1 MQKDKLILGLIFVL
15 LLGLCVS
22 LVASDRDIPLQRNP
36 NRMNRLHSVPK
47 EAKLPLTP
55 DNKLPGDLQKP
66 CHSSAA
72 AGTGAI
78 RGRVTQAPGGTTP
91 IENVAVTAFELT
103 CPNYGAYA
111 YSGSDGYYVID
122 SLPGGKYAVWT
133 YNDSIFLDIFWNDKW
148 TWATIDTVVVVSNDT
163 TENINF
169 KLPVGGRITGRVTML
184 GASFS
189 FVTVTAYD
197 TLSDNDYEK
206 DVYIDFDSAS
216 YEIKKIQT
224 GIYKVYTTALDSFAP
239 EYYNNKP
246 DWASAYPVRV
256 KQDSITSNID
266 FTLSVGG
273 KITGKIKLPGASSV
287 MASVSATDT
296 TTGNSYN
303 GASINP
309 SGDSVTYEIVGL
321 PTGTYKV
328 NTYGNSQGYLDEYYN
343 DKPDWESA
351 NPIRVKQDSITSN
364 INFTL
369 ALGGKITGKVKLPGA
384 SSVSATIN
392 ATETTTK
399 YPYWVYQ
406 SNPSGDSVTYE
417 IVGLPTGTYKVYTNC
432 NSQSYLDEY
441 YNGKSDY
448 DSADTIHVTA
458 GSIRSSINFTLT
470 IGGIIKGTIS
480 SSAKGLLKN
489 IPVYAYCLAYPS
501 SWGYSSGFSDLSGN
515 YRLRRLRSGWWRIR
529 ATGDTTY
536 AFEYYND
543 KSSWFTADSVLVA
556 VSDSVTG
563 KDFSLEV
570 GGSISG
576 HVYGEGGLPLSGVN
590 VTAYSLPETPLGF
603 FTKVDATSEDGS
615 YKIGGLRTGWYKVE
629 INYCG
634 SMFYN
639 NKSSLTAADS
649 VHVTMPDNT
658 PGINFNYPSAVG
670 DEENQTTSRPAEFEL
685 NQNYPNPF
693 NPSTKIEF
701 ALLHSGFVS
710 LDLYDIL
717 GRKVRT
723 LVSEYMSSGYKSV
736 LWDGK
741 NDDGKDVTSGIYFY
755 RLTVGDFSEAKK
767 MLLLK

>member
-303 GASINP
+303 GASI
-309 SGDSVTYEIVGL
+309 
-321 PTGTYKV
+321 
-328 NTYGNSQGYLDEYYN
+328 
-343 DKPDWESA
+343 
-351 NPIRVKQDSITSN
+351 
-364 INFTL
+364 
-369 ALGGKITGKVKLPGA
+369 
-384 SSVSATIN
+384 
-392 ATETTTK
+392 
-399 YPYWVYQ
+399 
-406 SNPSGDSVTYE
+406 NPSGDSVTYE